1 MNLTRVAGIDVGFSH
16 LACVFADIDN
26 DTFEITPVYAHMQDL
41 RNLKCEKPKACS
53 FEEKDRKG
61 AHLVHHFI
69 ELLQPWFQKVDQ
81 VIIEAQP
88 ITSTHKGIEQ
98 LLHASLKQ
106 RFGARKGS
114 SFVRLI
120 SPRSMH
126 AYFKISQSKVER
138 RLQVVEITSNLLHNL
153 PAFRKAVQKDHL
165 GDAVAYIM
173 FYAQTILP
181 TIILAKEV
189 NPFTKYALAEEDIF
203 N

>member
-1 MNLTRVAGIDVGFSH
+1 MNLTRVVGIDVGFSH
-16 LACVFADIDN
+16 LACAFADIDN
-26 DTFEITPVYAHMQDL
+26 ETFEITPVYAHMQDL
-41 RNLKCEKPKACS
+41 RNLTCKKPKECP

-61 AHLVHHFI
+61 AHLVHHFV
-69 ELLQPWFQKVDQ
+69 ELLRPWFQKVDQ

-88 ITSTHKGIEQ
+88 ITSTHKDIEQ
-98 LLHASLKQ
+98 LLHVFLKQ

-114 SFVRLI
+114 SFVQLI

-126 AYFKISQSKVER
+126 AYFKMSQSKVER
-138 RLQVVEITSNLLHNL
+138 RVQVVEITSKLLHTL

-165 GDAVAYIM
+165 GDAMAYIM

-181 TIILAKEV
+181 TIVLVKEV
-189 NPFTKYALAEEDIF
+189 NPFAKYALAEQDIL